1 MYALFVGLSK
11 VRVQNFSVVKL
22 PDGLLQIKVLL
33 VLLEVCELQ
42 KARAA
47 LNGAAKIVAVE
58 ITAEE

>member
-1 MYALFVGLSK
+1 M
-11 VRVQNFSVVKL
+11 QNFSVVKL
-22 PDGLLQIKVLL
+22 LDGLLQIKVLL
-33 VLLEVCELQ
+33 VLPEVCELQ

>member
-1 MYALFVGLSK
+1 M
-11 VRVQNFSVVKL
+11 QNFSVVKL

-33 VLLEVCELQ
+33 VLPEVCELQ

-47 LNGAAKIVAVE
+47 LNGAAKIVDVE